1 MMFLLSTYK
10 WRHMD
15 LKVEERGGLG
25 NDQMCVESA
34 VGTMVSEERVP
45 ARLVGLHEIEGEW
58 MRELMIHDRSYLIPE
73 RWLRTFLSDYQDVK
87 PSKAFPVGV
96 MLFDDDRPPMDTLDR
111 LCGQGVSLRRVEN
124 IVVAEPIAVTDRT
137 TVLPPM

>member
-1 MMFLLSTYK
+1 
-10 WRHMD
+10 
-15 LKVEERGGLG
+15 
-25 NDQMCVESA
+25 MCVESA

-58 MRELMIHDRSYLIPE
+58 MRELIIHDRSYLIPE

-87 PSKAFPVGV
+87 PSKAFPVWV

-111 LCGQGVSLRRVEN
+111 MCGQGVSLRRVEN